1 MLIGYESQGITSAK
15 ERGTEK
21 EEAGEVCCCKQVGR
35 IWGGGGEGERGED
48 GRGEKKE
55 RRRISL
61 SQKLT

>member
-35 IWGGGGEGERGED
+35 IWGGEG
-48 GRGEKKE
+48 
-55 RRRISL
+55 RRREEKMEAGKKKNEEEYL
-61 SQKLT
+61 